1 VNAKLLAKAG
11 SLSHTRAHIMRY
23 LLALLAVT
31 AFNTGCA
38 VNADHGDDESSVSES
53 EGALS
58 AYGQKLVGAFE
69 TTDMGSEF
77 DKIVLKS
84 DGTYFS
90 TETIFC
96 ITTPCDPIRD
106 EGRFIGYKPSKAGYL
121 GGLRLTSK
129 KTGKSTYY
137 RVSLGAANE
146 SFKLSRDGKT
156 FFAYTSI
163 ASYCQTTA
171 DCGGQ
176 SFVHIMCVGSAVCGE
191 GSTCGWKC
199 GTSEPVDPKPACK
212 VGGCSGQLCT
222 DQEGLVT
229 TCEWREEYACYQ
241 THGICERG
249 ADGYCGWRE
258 TPELMACQE
267 ASR

>member
-1 VNAKLLAKAG
+1 MSK
-11 SLSHTRAHIMRY
+11 SSAHIMRY

-31 AFNTGCA
+31 ALNTGCA
-38 VNADHGDDESSVSES
+38 VDADHGDDESNVSEN

-58 AYGQKLVGAFE
+58 AYGEKLVGAFE
-69 TTDMGSEF
+69 TTDMASEF

-106 EGRFIGYKPSKAGYL
+106 EGKFIGYKPAKSGYL
-121 GGLRLTSK
+121 GGLRLVSK
-129 KTGKSTYY
+129 KTGKATYY
-137 RVSLGAANE
+137 RVSLGEANR

-156 FFAYTSI
+156 FFTYDAI

-176 SFVHIMCVGSAVCGE
+176 SFAHIMCVGSAVCTESG
-191 GSTCGWKC
+191 TCGWKC
-199 GTSEPVDPKPACK
+199 GTSEPVEPAPTCT
-212 VGGCSGQLCT
+212 VGGCSGQLCYDPAT
-222 DQEGLVT
+222 GSGIT
-229 TCEWREEYACYQ
+229 TCIWREEYACYR
-241 THGICERG
+241 TGICERG
-249 ADGYCGWRE
+249 VDGNCGWRA
-258 TPELMACQE
+258 TPELTACL
-267 ASR
+267 SGSL